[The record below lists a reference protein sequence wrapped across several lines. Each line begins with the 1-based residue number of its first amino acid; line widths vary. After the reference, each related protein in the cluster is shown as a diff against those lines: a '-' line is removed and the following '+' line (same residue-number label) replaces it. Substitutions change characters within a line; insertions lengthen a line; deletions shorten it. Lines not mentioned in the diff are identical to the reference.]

1 MSKQSE
7 FMIFYAEQYEFSKH
21 LTGRQLA
28 ELFSKYQVWEYL
40 YSCYEA
46 LHTTG
51 ISKPASLL
59 KL

>member
-1 MSKQSE
+1 
-7 FMIFYAEQYEFSKH
+7 MIFYAEQYEFLKH